1 MADFKGL
8 GFSPADIL
16 LPANADMHKWA
27 VVACDQFTSQPE
39 YWEEVDRIAGDEPST
54 LRLILPESKLNDPD
68 VAEQIVKINENMEKY
83 LNEGVFKCYPDALIY
98 IERTQADGK
107 VRHGLVGKV
116 DVEDYDFTP
125 GNGALI
131 RATEGTILSR
141 IPPRVRVRENAPIE
155 LPHIMLLIDDPKKTV
170 IEPLTGSDEMELVYD
185 FELMQGGGHLKGW
198 KLSENQK
205 TAVADALR
213 ALCSPEAME
222 EKYGLKDA
230 APLLFCVGDG
240 NHSLAT
246 AKRCYENLKEV
257 TPESEWDKLPARY
270 ALIEVMNN
278 HDDALEFEPIHRVIF
293 GVDPEK
299 LLNAFKAAYPG
310 SYEGRGE
317 GHCIEYTYEGHKG
330 CITVPNPK
338 MQLAVGTLQSFLD
351 EYLKENGGEI
361 DYIHGE
367 DVTDE
372 LGSKPGNI
380 GFKLPAMGK
389 EQLFKTIIADGVL
402 PRKTFSMGHAHD
414 KRYYVE
420 ARKIK

>member
-1 MADFKGL
+1 MADFTGL

-16 LPANADMHKWA
+16 LPKDADMHKWA

-39 YWEEVDRIAGDEPST
+39 YWEQVDKIAGDAPST

-246 AKRCYENLKEV
+246 AKRCYEN
-257 TPESEWDKLPARY
+257 
-270 ALIEVMNN
+270 
-278 HDDALEFEPIHRVIF
+278 
-293 GVDPEK
+293 
-299 LLNAFKAAYPG
+299 
-310 SYEGRGE
+310 
-317 GHCIEYTYEGHKG
+317 
-330 CITVPNPK
+330 
-338 MQLAVGTLQSFLD
+338 
-351 EYLKENGGEI
+351 
-361 DYIHGE
+361 
-367 DVTDE
+367 
-372 LGSKPGNI
+372 
-380 GFKLPAMGK
+380 
-389 EQLFKTIIADGVL
+389 
-402 PRKTFSMGHAHD
+402 
-414 KRYYVE
+414 
-420 ARKIK
+420 